1 MGVVI
6 SYLIKDAMETTIA
19 TDVSALKGKVDD
31 VVQVRGGTPI
41 LAHTHT
47 HTHTSA
53 GKKVCLKS
61 ADCINCDPAQCA
73 HVEKEKPCC

>member
-41 LAHTHT
+41 LAHTPLLAKRCVSNPQT
-47 HTHTSA
+47 VSTATLRNA
-53 GKKVCLKS
+53 LM
-61 ADCINCDPAQCA
+61 
-73 HVEKEKPCC
+73 

>member
-41 LAHTHT
+41 LAHT
-47 HTHTSA
+47 SA